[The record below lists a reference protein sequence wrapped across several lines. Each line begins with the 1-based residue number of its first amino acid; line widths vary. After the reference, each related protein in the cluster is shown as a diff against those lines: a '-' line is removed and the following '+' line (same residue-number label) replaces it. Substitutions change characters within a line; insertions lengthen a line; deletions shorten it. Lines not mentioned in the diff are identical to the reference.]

1 MPDGTLLRYSA
12 TVKVNDVK
20 ALKALKAHAQRR
32 YRALYGQKAPK
43 LTLDQ
48 AVLLALDLVPWQE
61 PQATTPLF
69 AVGVAIDD
77 EECGTF

>member
-20 ALKALKAHAQRR
+20 ALKAHAQRR
-32 YRALYGQKAPK
+32 YRALYSQKAPK